1 MTDNIRPA
9 REGYASINLDFE
21 TSDQEVVANMFIHE
35 GELREQ
41 DAILDLLIK
50 MTPPV
55 EGDTEF
61 IQGYKAGYVYAMHV
75 ISERVHGPA
84 EPEVVESQ
92 EVDEEFDITDVDDP
106 E

>member
-1 MTDNIRPA
+1 
-9 REGYASINLDFE
+9 LDLQTE
-21 TSDQEVVANMFIHE
+21 NQQIVANMFIHE

-41 DAILDLLIK
+41 DAILELLIK

-84 EPEVVESQ
+84 EPEQTVDVEP
-92 EVDEEFDITDVDDP
+92 EEEFDITDIDDP